1 MERIS
6 ATAHARARM
15 QQRGI
20 SELQLLLIKHF
31 GVNRYQKGGNDLN
44 FIPRKTLK
52 QLRHAIDKLDGKAA
66 VFGEA
71 EATVTVMEKTR
82 RIHTTDY
89 AA

>member
-20 SELQLLLIKHF
+20 SEYQLLLIKHF
-31 GVNRYQKGGNDLN
+31 GETRYQKGGSELS
-44 FIPRKTLK
+44 FITKKTLA
-52 QLRHAIDKLDGKAA
+52 QLRYAIDKLEGKAA
-66 VFGEA
+66 VFGDG
-71 EATVTVMEKTR
+71 EATVTVMEKSR

>member
-1 MERIS
+1 MERTS

-20 SELQLLLIKHF
+20 SELQILLIKYF
-31 GVNRYQKGGNDLN
+31 GVTRYQKGGCELS
-44 FIPRKTLK
+44 FVPEKTIA
-52 QLRHAIDKLDGKAA
+52 QLRHAIDKLLG
-66 VFGEA
+66 VSVVIGE
-71 EATVTVMEKTR
+71 EEKVVTAMHKSR